1 MGTGYVLV
9 TIHVLYDEAVH
20 LTDQEFQDK
29 VGEAIHKGY
38 VQHHIEEPY
47 ICIMAVSS
55 SSKEDQASLIPDRV
69 ECLSDLAQMITA
81 TNGVP
86 VKDTIRFFK
95 GDSPA
100 QQFERGYQQGGYY
113 KCGAC
118 LIHSS
123 RVEDIAHACTQ
134 KWCTVSDIQQI
145 AIKGKFGRQSGVL
158 EPFKFLS
165 LDQVQ
170 QELRVHN
177 IYHTSKTK
185 KEAEAVLT
193 DTLRGVQR
201 VPSIL
206 ITNPTSLE
214 EFHLQHYTI
223 LGSEPLHDLKGH
235 LSNVFT
241 ELLYVLQGDVKE
253 SCQKIITYNT
263 RKEKVSCAD
272 FRLTAIQVYLQLR
285 QHLTAQDP
293 VLLFLQTAV

>member
-1 MGTGYVLV
+1 M
-9 TIHVLYDEAVH
+9 
-20 LTDQEFQDK
+20 
-29 VGEAIHKGY
+29 
-38 VQHHIEEPY
+38 
-47 ICIMAVSS
+47 
-55 SSKEDQASLIPDRV
+55 
-69 ECLSDLAQMITA
+69 
-81 TNGVP
+81 
-86 VKDTIRFFK
+86 RFFK

-123 RVEDIAHACTQ
+123 RVEDIAHACTK

-170 QELRVHN
+170 QELRVRN

-206 ITNPTSLE
+206 ITNPTTSLE

-253 SCQKIITYNT
+253 SCQKSMTYNT

-272 FRLTAIQVYLQLR
+272 FRMTAIQVYLQLR